1 MDEVI
6 NNICYAE
13 YSPLDTIAD
22 FITSPTGTAE
32 VTAAWYS
39 MAIASGARLSVR
51 EVLGKAGRSYE
62 TDFSVT
68 LKRKILVTEPVI
80 IRFTLNNGNKLLI
93 GDKDLPVRLLE
104 DHSLTSKTLTFSH
117 VSWHYP
123 YRLI

>member
-1 MDEVI
+1 MDDII
-6 NNICYAE
+6 NNICFAE
-13 YSPLDTIAD
+13 YSPLDTITD

-39 MAIASGARLSVR
+39 MNMATGARLSIR
-51 EVLGKAGRSYE
+51 EVLSKAGRSYE

-68 LKRKILVTEPVI
+68 LRRKIHVTEPVI
-80 IRFTLNNGNKLLI
+80 IRFTLSNGNKLLI

-123 YRLI
+123 FKLI